1 MKHVCSRV
9 ASSYIF
15 VFAGGLGAC
24 SSATDTPL
32 GEIEGDPRG
41 AVEAQLGHTAKSDS
55 PLPPPD
61 YTVKWSTCTHYV
73 EGSATLPN
81 NTRIVKLASDGTVPL
96 HRVEP
101 VGDPETDIRRMTS
114 EDLPNGL
121 VGGEGL
127 LRSKTVNSV
136 GRSAAVVFGPGAAI
150 EKVIE
155 TEQRVSFLQLGQV
168 VTTEEAGGNVVQWLI
183 SSENLGEP
191 IEKRDGTLEFQD
203 TCFRNPNVV
212 GRDTAG
218 WVSPGTELAVSCVV
232 EDSSSEY
239 NAYSVYG
246 WTPIVNYTTRQ
257 VPTANSPDKRPHPDG
272 ANYEGMMGS
281 THVYS
286 GYGAALNDISGTERD
301 PVTNYIPGE
310 QYCHMIV
317 NGGYEVPG
325 AKRPATK
332 SLPAPGIVNGA
343 TLIAWRPVNPNV
355 IIANDQ
361 EPGAQR

>member
-1 MKHVCSRV
+1 MKHICNRA
-9 ASSYIF
+9 ASPF
-15 VFAGGLGAC
+15 VFVLAGAALGAC
-24 SSATDTPL
+24 SSAAETAL
-32 GEIEGDPRG
+32 GEPEGEPRG
-41 AVEAQLGHTAKSDS
+41 AAEAQLDQTPKSAL

-61 YTVKWSTCTHYV
+61 YTLKWSTCTHYV

-81 NTRIVKLASDGTVPL
+81 NTRVVALASDGTVPL

-101 VGDPETDIRRMTS
+101 LGDPDTDIRRMAI
-114 EDLPNGL
+114 EDLPKDL
-121 VGGEGL
+121 VGGEGR
-127 LRSKTVNSV
+127 LRSKTVYR
-136 GRSAAVVFGPGAAI
+136 GERPAAVAFGPGAAI
-150 EKVIE
+150 ETVIE

-191 IEKRDGTLEFQD
+191 IENRDGTLAFQD

-218 WVSPGTELAVSCVV
+218 WVSPGTELAIACVV
-232 EDSSSEY
+232 EDGNSEY

-246 WTPIVNYTTRQ
+246 WKPIVNYTTRQ

-272 ANYEGMMGS
+272 AHYEGMTGS
-281 THVYS
+281 THIYS
-286 GYGAALNDISGTERD
+286 GYGAALNDINGTERD
-301 PVTNYIPGE
+301 PVANYIPGE
-310 QYCHMIV
+310 EYCHMIV

-332 SLPAPGIVNGA
+332 SLPAPGVVNGT

-355 IIANDQ
+355 MIANDQ
-361 EPGAQR
+361 